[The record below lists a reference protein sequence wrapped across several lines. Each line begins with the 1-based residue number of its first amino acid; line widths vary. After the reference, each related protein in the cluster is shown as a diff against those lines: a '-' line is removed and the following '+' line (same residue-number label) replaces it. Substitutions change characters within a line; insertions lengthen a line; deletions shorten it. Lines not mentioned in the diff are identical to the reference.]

1 MTDTAAKDEIRN
13 AVKAKR
19 RQLTREQIDEAS
31 GRITEHIISLDC
43 YKKADTVMTY
53 LSAFKEPSTD
63 GIISRLFFDN
73 KRVVVPISNTDTFT
87 ITPSYLTSPDK
98 LIKGAYGIKE
108 PEECIA
114 ADISGIDLALIPGIA
129 FDINGA
135 RIGFGKGYYDRFL
148 AAFKGIKAG
157 ICYDFQLLD
166 YVPSSPHD
174 VKMDIILT
182 EKRILQFK

>member
-13 AVKAKR
+13 VIKTKR
-19 RQLTREQIDEAS
+19 RMLTCDDIDEAS
-31 GRITEHIISLDC
+31 GRITEHILSLDC
-43 YKKADTVMTY
+43 YKNADTVMSY
-53 LSAFKEPSTD
+53 ISAFKEPSTD
-63 GIISRLFFDN
+63 GIISHLFSDN

-108 PEECIA
+108 PSECIK
-114 ADISGIDLALIPGIA
+114 ADISDIKLALIPGIA
-129 FDINGA
+129 FDLSGA

-148 AAFKGIKAG
+148 AAFKGIKVG

-174 VKMDIILT
+174 IKMDIIIT
-182 EKRILQFK
+182 EKRIYNDF